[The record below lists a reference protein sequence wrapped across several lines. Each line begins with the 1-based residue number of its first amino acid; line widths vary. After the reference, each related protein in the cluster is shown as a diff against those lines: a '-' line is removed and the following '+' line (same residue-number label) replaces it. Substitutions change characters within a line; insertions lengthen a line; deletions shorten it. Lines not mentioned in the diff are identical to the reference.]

1 MKTCSKE
8 MRILLSRFPL
18 RYHIICMIIHH
29 IIHQLLT
36 IMNSLFFDTLL
47 SSYTCLRKLF
57 YRLLNRFFCQR
68 THDSKILFFFFQINL
83 FSVQKQVFINMLPCK
98 RKTAP
103 LLLRQPSE
111 GVRTGFYIL
120 QPFTCIKLIAS
131 ILNVFISL
139 SKLFSIV

>member
-68 THDSKILFFFFQINL
+68 THDSKILFFFSNKFI
-83 FSVQKQVFINMLPCK
+83 FCSKASVYKYVAMQKEN
-98 RKTAP
+98 
-103 LLLRQPSE
+103 S
-111 GVRTGFYIL
+111 
-120 QPFTCIKLIAS
+120 PFTFTSAFRRS
-131 ILNVFISL
+131 ENWILHFTT
-139 SKLFSIV
+139 FYMY